1 MNHWKRKWD
10 APLLSKFQTICI
22 TNNLSFTNIELI
34 KELAAR
40 NFSRHISEN
49 AYPGR
54 GIVLGRN
61 REDSWI
67 VIYWIMGRSSTS
79 RNRIL
84 AHENGILR
92 TEAADLSIVEDP
104 SLIIYNAMRDL
115 DDCIVISNGNHTDT
129 ICKGLEDGK
138 SFYTALHSEK
148 HEPDAPNFTPRI
160 SGIIQC
166 EEGSMVLSIISKS
179 DFSDEQ
185 SEHRFYRC
193 TDIAPGYGYCL
204 TTYMCDGNPLPSFKG
219 DPLMLPL
226 QDNAEQ
232 IAKFYWHELNQDNRI
247 SLAVREL
254 TQTGED
260 QLKIINRNQVK
271 SENDQPL

>member
-1 MNHWKRKWD
+1 M
-10 APLLSKFQTICI
+10 
-22 TNNLSFTNIELI
+22 SFTNIELI

-61 REDSWI
+61 HENSWI
-67 VIYWIMGRSSTS
+67 LVYWIMGRSSNS
-79 RNRIL
+79 RNRIFT
-84 AHENGILR
+84 HENGILR

-115 DDCIVISNGNHTDT
+115 GDCVVVSNGKHTDT
-129 ICKGLEDGK
+129 ICKGLEKGK

-185 SEHRFYRC
+185 SVHRFYRY

-204 TTYMCDGNPLPSFKG
+204 TTYMGDGNPLPSFKG

-226 QDNAEQ
+226 QGNAEK
-232 IAKFYWHELNQDNRI
+232 IANFYWQELNQDNRI

-254 TQTGED
+254 THTGED
-260 QLKIINRNQVK
+260 RLKIINRNQVK
-271 SENDQPL
+271 SEKDQPL